1 MEEVLIND
9 LRQACAEVCDTVK
22 YFEAN
27 FSSASRTP
35 VDGPERCGSIEQF
48 VECRLNFEAFNIP
61 LLAPYVQD
69 LDGYLFQVVEV
80 IDFDKKKK
88 KFKEV
93 IISLNFSP
101 ETYIGESDY
110 SVFWQALNSLL
121 SNENNSFKFSWAC
134 KKSRMKID
142 LL

>member
-1 MEEVLIND
+1 MEALID
-9 LRQACAEVCDTVK
+9 ELKQACADVCDTVK
-22 YFEAN
+22 YFEAD
-27 FSSASRTP
+27 FSSAKRTP

-48 VECRLNFEAFNIP
+48 IECRLNFEAFDIP
-61 LLAPYVQD
+61 ILTPYVQD

-80 IDFDKKKK
+80 IDYDKKKK

-93 IISLNFSP
+93 IITLNFSP
-101 ETYIGESDY
+101 ETYIGSSDY
-110 SVFWQALNSLL
+110 GEFWIALNSLL

>member
-1 MEEVLIND
+1 MEITD
-9 LRQACAEVCDTVK
+9 LKEACASVCDTLK
-22 YFEAN
+22 YYEKD
-27 FSSASRTP
+27 FSSALRTP
-35 VDGPERCGSIEQF
+35 VDCPERCGSVEQF
-48 VECRLNFEAFNIP
+48 IECRLNFECFSIP
-61 LLAPYVQD
+61 ELLPFVQD

-80 IDFDKKKK
+80 IDYDKKKK

-93 IISLNFSP
+93 IITLNFSP
-101 ETYIGESDY
+101 ETYIGNSDY
-110 SVFWQALNSLL
+110 GEFWIALNSLL